1 MSFET
6 TITHRIMEYF
16 NGINKAIVEKVKGG
30 AECSGRADING
41 CYYGWSMRIEVKTPD
56 NRNKPTKKQLYNL
69 YQWNKAGAL
78 CMVVYSLDAVSHA
91 INRFDNLFM
100 ETEKLSWET
109 YNEKNKC
116 KSLILYP
123 YSEITLEKLYGVYY
137 NDIQILD

>member
-1 MSFET
+1 
-6 TITHRIMEYF
+6 MEYF
-16 NGINKAIVEKVKGG
+16 NGMNKSIVEKVKGG

-123 YSEITLEKLYGVYY
+123 YSEITLEELYGVYY